1 MKKALLAIAAVVAS
15 ASALAADGTIIMK
28 NQGIFTSTGSTYNV
42 PLYQDPLAV
51 GGNATTGAGLATGG
65 ITVGLFNAADLSTPL
80 ATATMG
86 TTAQLSPFIA
96 NPIQQTVTVTGHEP
110 GSTAP
115 LVIRAWSTSA
125 GSFAIAKTTVGDQY
139 GEWSFT
145 SVPLGGTP
153 PGGGL
158 PVATP
163 TFTGWGNPVGSN
175 NGFNLT
181 LVQAPE
187 PTTVAFGVLGIGALV
202 LARRRK

>member
-28 NQGIFTSTGSTYNV
+28 NQGVLTPTGSTYII
-42 PLYQDPLAV
+42 PLYQDATIA
-51 GGNATTGAGLATGG
+51 GNATTGAGLLPGG
-65 ITVGLFNAADLSTPL
+65 VTVGLFNASDLNTPL
-80 ATATMG
+80 ATATLG

-96 NPIQQTVTVTGHEP
+96 NPIQQTVTVTGHDP
-110 GSTAP
+110 GTTAP
-115 LVIRAWSTSA
+115 LVIRAWTTSS
-125 GSFAIAKTTVGDQY
+125 GSFANAKVSAG
-139 GEWSFT
+139 GEWGEWAFT

-163 TFTGWGNPVGSN
+163 TFTGWGNVNGS
-175 NGFNLT
+175 GFNLIA
-181 LVQAPE
+181 APE
-187 PTTVAFGVLGIGALV
+187 PTTIAFGVLGLGALV